1 MVDEQTETDAL
12 ALGIDIDRLIP
23 PEEQLAAPKDYELW
37 PQHARAWQLFVASAT
52 QWRLVM
58 GMNGAYWM
66 GLEMPGVDVIRK
78 AHGISDQDW
87 SEVLNQLQVLERE
100 AKRLRNEASADS

>member
-1 MVDEQTETDAL
+1 
-12 ALGIDIDRLIP
+12 
-23 PEEQLAAPKDYELW
+23 
-37 PQHARAWQLFVASAT
+37 
-52 QWRLVM
+52 M

-66 GLEMPGVDVIRK
+66 GLEMPGVEVIRK

-100 AKRLRNEASADS
+100 AKRLRNEAAAES